1 MVAHEEEARRKSEIQ
16 EKRERE
22 DEEDSTDV
30 TGERQE
36 RPGRDPHTYRSL
48 CLDVYMCVGVKP
60 FLLYSPPPLLRFG
73 LGLVLFSV
81 EHLDT

>member
-48 CLDVYMCVGVKP
+48 CLDLPHISYICVWVSSLSC
-60 FLLYSPPPLLRFG
+60 FIPPLLFS
-73 LGLVLFSV
+73 GLVSV
-81 EHLDT
+81 WFCLV

>member
-22 DEEDSTDV
+22 DEDSTDV
-30 TGERQE
+30 TGEGQE

-48 CLDVYMCVGVKP
+48 CLDLPRISYICVWVSSLSC
-60 FLLYSPPPLLRFG
+60 FIPPLLFS
-73 LGLVLFSV
+73 GLVSV
-81 EHLDT
+81 WFCLV